1 MQKCNALCTVIVLSV
16 SYTHLHVYK
25 RQPAAK
31 PTTVE
36 TKAEAPAAQS
46 KAAVPAKASD
56 EEGTRVSINNASAE
70 ELARAMNGVGLKK
83 AQAIVSYREE
93 YGPFKTVEDPVSYTH
108 LDVYKRQVGHNPN
121 GQRNAGCCQNS
132 DHPEQLV
139 QSKFCLLYTS
149 RSSSQS
155 FGKLSFGNSRNSW
168 VESTSAR
175 VGYLAISKLIRGLL
189 ILIVYLLRWM
199 M

>member
-1 MQKCNALCTVIVLSV
+1 MKHGIKALLITLSLACAGMSHSALAAAPAAKPTTVE
-16 SYTHLHVYK
+16 TK
-25 RQPAAK
+25 AEAPAAQSKAAVPAK

-93 YGPFKTVEDPVSYTH
+93 YGPFKTVED
-108 LDVYKRQVGHNPN
+108 LKQVPGM
-121 GQRNAGCCQNS
+121 
-132 DHPEQLV
+132 
-139 QSKFCLLYTS
+139 
-149 RSSSQS
+149 
-155 FGKLSFGNSRNSW
+155 GNSLVERN
-168 VESTSAR
+168 
-175 VGYLAISKLIRGLL
+175 LAVLTL
-189 ILIVYLLRWM
+189 
-199 M
+199 